1 MGKRSIRAYYLFIHS
16 FFFMS
21 PWHSGSSGNQGQW
34 SCGHGMVYFGDND
47 LHALALALARDFFQK
62 RNGKNQT

>member
-1 MGKRSIRAYYLFIHS
+1 
-16 FFFMS
+16 MS

>member
-1 MGKRSIRAYYLFIHS
+1 LLSS
-16 FFFMS
+16 
-21 PWHSGSSGNQGQW
+21 WHSGSSGNQGQW

-47 LHALALALARDFFQK
+47 LALALARDFFQK